1 MRIQYELTKAKELL
15 DDQKKREDM
24 QKLIKQLQVNMM
36 PEY

>member
-1 MRIQYELTKAKELL
+1 MIKSELPKAKELL

>member
-1 MRIQYELTKAKELL
+1 MRIQSELTKAKELL

>member
-1 MRIQYELTKAKELL
+1 MIKSELTKAKELL

>member
-1 MRIQYELTKAKELL
+1 MIKSELSKAKELL